1 MRSLPFLLVLT
12 ALGLGRVAEAVGAA
26 PGDVVAT
33 LRDQGAA
40 ALTSD
45 GETLIVGD
53 LLERSGS
60 RGGVVRRLEEPWSAT
75 PATAVLPDAA
85 DAFDASL
92 RRRANFGVSAASFSG
107 STLVGDD
114 QALVPGKT
122 AGMAFLFGPDE
133 RLVAT
138 LTAPE
143 PTTFEHHYGQAVA
156 MTSDALAVGVP
167 FWDGEQGEMYNRGIV
182 QLYDAQGAYL
192 RPLEPPTPHELSAF
206 GFSLAS
212 VADRLLV
219 GAPDDDGANAPGGA
233 AYLFG
238 DDFQFLTRFANPT
251 PSLGDS
257 FGQTIALSADRVLI
271 GAPYDDAG
279 AQWAG
284 AAYLFDLQGHLLQT
298 FSNPSPSF
306 DDEFGSAVAF
316 VGNNVVIGARREDA
330 AGSDNGAAYF
340 FSPDGRLL
348 NTLLPPPLP
357 DRPLDTN
364 KQLGSSLTGIGG
376 QISAGAFG
384 VNSVFVFAGGSQLT
398 PLGDADVDGV
408 IGLADFGLLK
418 EHFGMT
424 GSAFDGDFSGNGT
437 IDLADFGLL
446 KENFGKELPRPATAV
461 PEPAG
466 WALAALGALLIGLRR
481 KWAAAL
487 LTSLTIL
494 LAANGALAVDYM
506 YSPFSIPDATETSVF
521 GINEQGVL
529 SGTFKDAKGVER
541 GFITRGGNSHYVVE
555 YPGAASTVVLGINNL
570 GDVVGGFTDPTGST
584 LPFYWDGP
592 STGFHPITLP
602 AGYTGIAAGV
612 NDAGMVVGVATDV
625 NAIDVGFWSSD
636 PKAGTATVEKTP
648 LGPAGTPTVYSDV
661 NESNRIVGE
670 YTDAL
675 GRRHGLYGPNVA
687 FDLPLA
693 TGTTLAGINDQG
705 WVVGSVSGMVAGKAV
720 EHGFVYADLTYRE
733 IAYPGAISTIPSAIA
748 NNGTIVGLFEGP
760 GLLRTGF
767 VAIPID
773 TIQGDLN
780 VDGKVDLADFGI
792 FKENF
797 GKSGAAGVPEPSGW
811 ALACLGGGLTLA
823 ALRARRPRR
832 QRRE

>member
-1 MRSLPFLLVLT
+1 MRSLLFLLVLT
-12 ALGLGRVAEAVGAA
+12 ALGLGRVAEVVGAA
-26 PGDVVAT
+26 PGDVLAT

-45 GETLIVGD
+45 GDALIVGD

-75 PATAVLPDAA
+75 PATAVLPDPIDEIDPA
-85 DAFDASL
+85 L
-92 RRRANFGVSAASFSG
+92 RRRQHFGISAVGLNG

-114 QALVPGKT
+114 QAQLSGGKT
-122 AGMAFLFGPDE
+122 AGMAFLFGPDD
-133 RLVAT
+133 RRVAT
-138 LTAPE
+138 LTAPQ
-143 PTTFEHHYGQAVA
+143 PTTFEHHFGQAVA

-182 QLYDAQGAYL
+182 QLYDAKGAYL

-212 VADRLLV
+212 ASDRLLV
-219 GAPDDDGANAPGGA
+219 GAPDDDGENAPGGA
-233 AYLFG
+233 AYLYAA
-238 DDFQFLTRFANPT
+238 DLQFLTRFANPT

-279 AQWAG
+279 AEWAG

-316 VGNNVVIGARREDA
+316 VGNNVVIGSRREDA
-330 AGSDNGAAYF
+330 AGYDNGAAYF
-340 FSPDGRLL
+340 FSPEGRLL

-364 KQLGSSLTGIGG
+364 KQLGSSLTSIDGRI
-376 QISAGAFG
+376 AAAAFG

-408 IGLADFGLLK
+408 IGLADFGILK

-424 GSAFDGDFSGNGT
+424 GSAFDGDFSGDGT

-446 KENFGKELPRPATAV
+446 KENFGKEIPRAALAV

-466 WALAALGALLIGLRR
+466 WALAALGAMLISVRR
-481 KWAAAL
+481 KLAGAVMA
-487 LTSLTIL
+487 SLTLL
-494 LAANGALAVDYM
+494 LAAHGALAVDYM
-506 YSPFSIPDATETSVF
+506 YAPFSIPDATETSVF

-529 SGTFKDAKGVER
+529 SGTFKDTQGVEC
-541 GFITRGGNSHYVVE
+541 GFITRGKSHYVVE
-555 YPGAASTVVLGINNL
+555 YPGAANTVVLGINNL
-570 GDVVGGFTDPTGST
+570 GDVVGGYTDPTGTT

-592 STGFHPITLP
+592 STGFHPIALP

-670 YTDAL
+670 YTDAI
-675 GRRHGLYGPNVA
+675 GRRHGLYGPNAA

-705 WVVGSVSGMVAGKAV
+705 WVVGSVSGLVAGKAV

-733 IAYPGAISTIPSAIA
+733 IAYPGAIRTIPSAIA

-773 TIQGDLN
+773 TIRGDLN
-780 VDGKVDLADFGI
+780 IDGKVDLADFGI

-797 GKSGAAGVPEPSGW
+797 GKSGAVGLPEPSGW
-811 ALACLGGGLTLA
+811 ALACLGGGGALA